1 MTLARALSEKN
12 SKAVRSSLLWK
23 ACSTGMI
30 ESKSGV
36 PRTIAV
42 RFFGVRSRRMV
53 ASTTKPR
60 VPSAPMNSWRM
71 S

>member
-1 MTLARALSEKN
+1 MARPLSEKN
-12 SKAVRSSLLWK
+12 SKAVRSSLPWK

-36 PRTIAV
+36 PSTMAV
-42 RFFGVRSRRMV
+42 RLRGARSRRMV

-60 VPSAPMNSWRM
+60 VPSAPMNNWRR

>member
-1 MTLARALSEKN
+1 MILARALSEKN
-12 SKAVRSSLLWK
+12 SNAVRSSLPRN
-23 ACSTGMI
+23 ACNTGMI

-36 PRTIAV
+36 PSTMAV
-42 RFFGVRSRRMV
+42 RLFGARSRRMV